1 MDTQCDTTE
10 VITEEI
16 IQTTHKKVEEHKNTI
31 TKFLSVSEIVS
42 AMVNT
47 PTVSKLP
54 TGPKENVYFNVL
66 NAQNQERSG
75 KGKRQQWWDDCGAY
89 LKSSTVTTHLLT
101 DEDNNFKELTYI
113 KGEYKSAYL
122 ENGKR
127 KFKA

>member
-10 VITEEI
+10 IITEEI

-47 PTVSKLP
+47 PTVSKLQ
-54 TGPKENVYFNVL
+54 TRPKENVYFNVL

-75 KGKRQQWWDDCGAY
+75 KGKRQ
-89 LKSSTVTTHLLT
+89 
-101 DEDNNFKELTYI
+101 
-113 KGEYKSAYL
+113 
-122 ENGKR
+122 
-127 KFKA
+127 